1 MPFRA
6 EPLAIA
12 GVLLVEPKV
21 FPDARGFFMETYKQS
36 DFAKVG
42 ITEIFVQENHSR
54 SSRGILRGLHFQ
66 RGSAAQAKL
75 VRAIVGEIFDVA
87 VDLRRDS
94 PTFGKWVGAT
104 LSAENKRML
113 YLPPWCAHGFQV
125 LSEIAEVLYKTSRE
139 YAPEHEGGIAW
150 NDPAVCIDWPIAGPT
165 LSERD
170 QKWPPLAMARL

>member
-6 EPLAIA
+6 EPLEIA

-36 DFAKVG
+36 DFAAVG
-42 ITEIFVQENHSR
+42 IRESFVQENHSR

-66 RGSAAQAKL
+66 RGPAAQAKL

-94 PTFGKWVGAT
+94 PSFGKWVGAT
-104 LSAENKRML
+104 LTAENKRML

-125 LSEIAEVLYKTSRE
+125 LSEVAEVLYKTSRE

-150 NDPAVCIDWPIAGPT
+150 NDAAVGIVWPITGPT

-170 QKWPPLAMARL
+170 QKWPLLAKAEL